1 MIPPSVGR
9 ETRALILQ
17 AALRIVRTYGFGG
30 LTLGN
35 LARAVGMSKSGLFA
49 HFKSIEQVHLTS
61 VTYIADVFRSEVI
74 LPALEE
80 AEGLPQL
87 EATITKWQD
96 WADQSASSG
105 GCPFIASFFEFD
117 DRDGPVRDSLLA
129 QELAWRAHLNQ
140 LVAATTETG
149 VFREDL
155 DSEKFVS
162 EICGIY
168 YSFHVSLRFLHS
180 GSARAISQLE
190 VEALLQRSLRSSE
203 HSLNSRSPKL

>member
-1 MIPPSVGR
+1 MTARSVGGER
-9 ETRALILQ
+9 RALILQ
-17 AALRIVRTYGFGG
+17 AAFRIVRTYGFGG

-35 LARAVGMSKSGLFA
+35 LAREVGMSKSGLFA
-49 HFKSIEQVHLTS
+49 HFKSIEQVHLSS

-80 AEGLPQL
+80 TEGLPQL
-87 EATITKWQD
+87 KATIVKWLD

-117 DRDGPVRDSLLA
+117 DRDGTVRDSLVA
-129 QELAWRAHLNQ
+129 QEIAWRTHLNQ
-140 LVAATTETG
+140 LVSAVTATC

-155 DSEKFVS
+155 NSEKFVS

-180 GSARAISQLE
+180 ESARAISQLE
-190 VEALLQRSLRSSE
+190 VEALLQRSLRLSKHSRNSE
-203 HSLNSRSPKL
+203 SAKL